1 MSEEGTLI
9 TDEPVVEESDQGTVE
24 EKQPGGMS
32 AENSWF
38 LADEVTGEGDRPEWF
53 KEKYK
58 SVADQAKAYSEL
70 EKRFGGF
77 TGSPEDDYE
86 MSMPEG
92 VEGEFNT
99 EDPRIEWFKNA
110 AKEANMSQ
118 ETFTNILHGWVG
130 QEAESVGANKEEE
143 IKALG
148 SNAQTRLRDLGDWG
162 QANLSEDQFESF
174 KGLAST
180 AKGVEVL
187 EALIQKS
194 GEGRM
199 PAPRETTAP
208 SVTETELQEMIAAP
222 EYQTSRMYREKV
234 SQMYED
240 FYG

>member
-9 TDEPVVEESDQGTVE
+9 ADEPAEVADQANESVEEQSGGVSQESD
-24 EKQPGGMS
+24 
-32 AENSWF
+32 WL
-38 LADEVTGEGDRPEWF
+38 LADEVAGEGDRPEWF
-53 KEKYK
+53 KDKYK

-70 EKRFGGF
+70 EKKFGGF

-86 MSMPEG
+86 MSLPEG
-92 VEGEFNT
+92 IDGEFNV

-118 ETFTNILHGWVG
+118 EAFTNILHGWVS
-130 QEAESVGANKEEE
+130 QEVGSVNASKEEE

-148 SNAQTRLRDLGDWG
+148 NNAQSRLRDLGDWG
-162 QANLSEDQFESF
+162 QANLSEDQFEDF

-180 AKGVEVL
+180 ARGVQVL

-194 GEGRM
+194 SEGRM
-199 PAPRETTAP
+199 PSARETTKP
-208 SVTETELQEMIAAP
+208 GVSEQELKEMIASP
-222 EYQTSRMYREKV
+222 EYQTSPAYRSKV
-234 SQMYED
+234 TKMYED